1 MEYNIKHGG
10 QVFTPDYLVDNI
22 LDIAGYTKDILNK
35 HIIDNSCGDGAF
47 LCNIASRYISRGII
61 ENYSIDAIRA
71 GLETFVHGIEIDP
84 EAYSLCLE
92 NLTNITLSYKI
103 SDVKW
108 DIRLKDALNEHKY
121 DGKMDF
127 VVGNPPYVRVH
138 NLGESYHTV
147 KDFKFAVGGMTD
159 LYLVFFELGFRMLK
173 EGGRLCY
180 ITPSSWLSSVAGKN
194 LREYIMLHK
203 NLVSLTDLG
212 HFQPFKAT
220 TYTLISLF
228 DNHEQHDTFD
238 YYEYNGNTKH
248 GDFISKLSFAQSYI
262 NGNFYLGTTE
272 ALDAFKK
279 MRGAPKCVEV
289 KNGFATLADDV
300 FISDTFPFNKHIIP
314 CLKASTGKWYKAF
327 YPYNEKGGPLG
338 EKEIFSDQ
346 AIAQYLNAHKDKLLK
361 GHSEYTGWYL
371 YGRTQAL
378 RDVSSNKIA
387 INTTIKDI
395 NSIKLIPVKAG
406 EGIYSGLYI
415 LTSVPFEIIEKEIK
429 RKDFINYLKI
439 LKKYKSGGYYTFNS
453 KELETYLNYK
463 LAKYDK
469 SRFPNGCLQLL

>member
-47 LCNIASRYISRGII
+47 LCNIVSRYISHCII
-61 ENYSIDAIRA
+61 ENYSIEAIRA

-108 DIRLKDALNEHKY
+108 DIRFKDALNEHKY
-121 DGKMDF
+121 EGKMDF

-138 NLGESYHTV
+138 NLGKSYHTV
-147 KDFKFAVGGMTD
+147 KDFNFAVGGMTD

-173 EGGRLCY
+173 NGGRLCY

-194 LREYIMLHK
+194 LREYIVLHK
-203 NLVSLTDLG
+203 NLASLTDLG

-228 DNHEQHDTFD
+228 DNQKQHDTFD
-238 YYEYNGNTKH
+238 YYEYNGNTKQ
-248 GDFISKLSFAQSYI
+248 GDFISKLSYNQSYI
-262 NGNFYLGTTE
+262 NGNFYLGTKE
-272 ALDAFKK
+272 ALETFKK

-300 FISDTFPFNKHIIP
+300 FISENFPFNK
-314 CLKASTGKWYKAF
+314 LGK
-327 YPYNEKGGPLG
+327 PLHRTMQ
-338 EKEIFSDQ
+338 INMRHCRRTTPTPICTRQ
-346 AIAQYLNAHKDKLLK
+346 TRH
-361 GHSEYTGWYL
+361 WYL
-371 YGRTQAL
+371 WLTCPTRHISYLPKQIISTTTKATSPFSLFPQ
-378 RDVSSNKIA
+378 
-387 INTTIKDI
+387 INT
-395 NSIKLIPVKAG
+395 
-406 EGIYSGLYI
+406 
-415 LTSVPFEIIEKEIK
+415 
-429 RKDFINYLKI
+429 
-439 LKKYKSGGYYTFNS
+439 
-453 KELETYLNYK
+453 
-463 LAKYDK
+463 
-469 SRFPNGCLQLL
+469 PNLPTV

>member
-22 LDIAGYTKDILNK
+22 LDTAGYIKDILNK

-47 LCNIASRYISRGII
+47 LCAIVSRYISRGII
-61 ENYSIDAIRA
+61 ENFSIDAIRA
-71 GLETFVHGIEIDP
+71 GLETFIHGIEIAP
-84 EAYSLCLE
+84 EAYSLCIE
-92 NLTNITLSYKI
+92 NLTNITLAYNI
-103 SDVKW
+103 TDVKW
-108 DIRLKDALNEHKY
+108 DIQLKDALREHKY

-138 NLGESYHTV
+138 NLGEAYQHV

-173 EGGRLCY
+173 KDGHLCY

-194 LREYIMLHK
+194 LREHIILHK
-203 NLVSLTDLG
+203 TLVSLINLG

-228 DNHEQHDTFD
+228 ENNNERDSFD
-238 YYEYNGNTKH
+238 YYEYNSKTKRD
-248 GDFISKLSFAQSYI
+248 DFVSKLTYNQSYI
-262 NGNFYLGTTE
+262 NGNFYLGTPK
-272 ALDAFKK
+272 ALDTFRK
-279 MRGAPKCVEV
+279 MRGAPKCVAV

-300 FISDTFPFNKHIIP
+300 FISTDFPFTKHIIP

-327 YPYNEKGGPLG
+327 YPYNAKGDPLRY
-338 EKEIFSDQ
+338 EDIFNDK
-346 AIAQYLNAHKDKLLK
+346 ATAQYLNENKKTLLK
-361 GHSEYTGWYL
+361 GCPEYPGWYL

-378 RDVSSNKIA
+378 RDVGTKKIA

-395 NSIKLIPVKAG
+395 SSIKLAVVEEGA
-406 EGIYSGLYI
+406 GIYSGLYI
-415 LTSVPFEIIEKEIK
+415 LTSVPFEIIENVIK
-429 RKDFINYLKI
+429 TEDFINYLKI

-463 LAKYDK
+463 LYNYDK
-469 SRFPNGCLQLL
+469 SRLSTKDFSLF